1 MDERRIDAGVAEVVT
16 GLLHLR
22 RTLDP
27 ATYLDLLGAIMVEI
41 EEGLEI
47 ALEKEHRRKPVL
59 NVIPFP
65 SAQPDDGQLDEAP

>member
-1 MDERRIDAGVAEVVT
+1 MDERRLDAGVAEVVT

-41 EEGLEI
+41 EEGMEI
-47 ALEKEHRRKPVL
+47 ALERRHRRQAG
-59 NVIPFP
+59 NVVPFP
-65 SAQPDDGQLDEAP
+65 VGGDARSPDGCD

>member
-1 MDERRIDAGVAEVVT
+1 MDERRLDAGVAEVVT

-41 EEGLEI
+41 EEGMEV
-47 ALEKEHRRKPVL
+47 ALERRHRRKQEG
-59 NVIPFP
+59 NVVPFP
-65 SAQPDDGQLDEAP
+65 EAGPGLPRGGRD

>member
-1 MDERRIDAGVAEVVT
+1 MDERRLDAGVAEVVT

-41 EEGLEI
+41 EEGMEV
-47 ALEKEHRRKPVL
+47 ALERRHQRKAEG
-59 NVIPFP
+59 NVVPFP
-65 SAQPDDGQLDEAP
+65 PAGPALPREGRD

>member
-41 EEGLEI
+41 EEGMEV
-47 ALEKEHRRKPVL
+47 ALESRHRRRTG
-59 NVIPFP
+59 NVVPFP
-65 SAQPDDGQLDEAP
+65 RGSDMHSPDGGE